1 MLNSLLLLSLQM
13 QAFEVFLKQLYL
25 LRFVVKYFYLTV
37 ALVLL
42 AILCE

>member
-1 MLNSLLLLSLQM
+1 MLNSLL
-13 QAFEVFLKQLYL
+13 LKQLYL